1 MTRTPVALLGLG
13 IMGGGMAGRL
23 LGAGYPLTVYNR
35 SRARADVLAPRGARI
50 AATPREA
57 AAGAVAIITMVA
69 DDEAS
74 RAMWMGE
81 DGALAAAGKGSVLI
95 ESSTVTVG
103 WAREL
108 AAMAAARGCEFLDAP
123 VAGTKPHAAAG
134 ELLFMVGGEAATLD
148 RVRDIIAVMARAIV
162 HVGPTG
168 SGARLKLINNF
179 MAAVQAASF
188 AEALALVEKSGLNR
202 DAALDVL
209 TNGAPGS
216 PMVKTMAERMTE
228 RAYEPPNFAL
238 RLMIKDLR
246 YALGEAGAYGVPFAT
261 ARATLGV
268 FERALAAGHGEE
280 DFAAIVEPLRAGER
294 S

>member
-1 MTRTPVALLGLG
+1 MSQPPVALLGLG
-13 IMGGGMAGRL
+13 IMGAGMAGRL
-23 LGAGYPLTVYNR
+23 LGAGYPLTVFNR
-35 SRARADVLAPRGARI
+35 SRARADALASKGARV

-57 AAGAVAIITMVA
+57 AAGATIVISMVA
-69 DDEAS
+69 DDDAS
-74 RAMWMGE
+74 RAMWTGE

-108 AAMAAARGCEFLDAP
+108 AGMAASRGCEFLDAP
-123 VAGTKPHAAAG
+123 VAGTRPHAAAG
-134 ELLFMVGGEAATLD
+134 ELLFMVGGEAATLE
-148 RVRDIIAVMARAIV
+148 RVRAVLAPMARAIV

-188 AEALALVEKSGLNR
+188 AEALALVEKSGLNP

-216 PMVKTMAERMTE
+216 PMVKTMAQRMTE
-228 RAYEPPNFAL
+228 RTYEPPNFAL

-246 YALGEAGAYGVPFAT
+246 YAIGEAGEYGVPFDT

-268 FERALAAGHGEE
+268 FERALAAGHGDV
-280 DFAAIVEPLRAGER
+280 DFAAIVEPLRA